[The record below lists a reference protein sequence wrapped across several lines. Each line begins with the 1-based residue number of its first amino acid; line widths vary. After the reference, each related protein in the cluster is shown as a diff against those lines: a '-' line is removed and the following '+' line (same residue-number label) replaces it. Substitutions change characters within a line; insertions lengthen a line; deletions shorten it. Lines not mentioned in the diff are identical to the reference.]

1 MPITSSAKKAL
12 RVSKKKQI
20 FNTRKDNKIDS
31 LIKKFKKLVT
41 ENKSKDAEKILPEV
55 YQAIDKAVKIK
66 FYKKNTG
73 SRMKSRL
80 TAFLNKAKS
89 AKK

>member
-20 FNTRKDNKIDS
+20 FNTRRDNKVDS
-31 LIKKFKKLVT
+31 LIKKFKKFVA
-41 ENKSKDAEKILPEV
+41 ENKPKDAEKVLPEV

-73 SRMKSRL
+73 ARMKSRL
-80 TAFLNKAKS
+80 TLALNKIT
-89 AKK
+89 KK